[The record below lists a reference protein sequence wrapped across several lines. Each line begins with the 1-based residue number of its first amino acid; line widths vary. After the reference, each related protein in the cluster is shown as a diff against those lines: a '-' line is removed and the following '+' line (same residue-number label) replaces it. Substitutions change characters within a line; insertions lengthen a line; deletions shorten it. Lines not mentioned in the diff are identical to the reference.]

1 MKLGYTILYVPN
13 VSKTLSFYE
22 KAFGCKIKFQHE
34 GGDYGELDTGNTT
47 LAFVSFDLAES
58 HKTGFDR
65 NKRGSHCNDMEIA
78 FTSDNVEKDYERALQ
93 AGAIAVS
100 KPHPQPWG
108 QVISY
113 VRDLNG
119 FLVEICSPVG

>member
-1 MKLGYTILYVPN
+1 MKLGYTIFYVPN
-13 VSKTLSFYE
+13 VEKTLSFYE
-22 KAFGCKIKFQHE
+22 KAFNCKIKFQHE
-34 GGDYGELDTGNTT
+34 GGDYAELDTGNTT

-65 NKRGSHCNDMEIA
+65 KLKASTCNDMEIA
-78 FTSDNVEKDYERALQ
+78 FISEDVEKSYAHALQ

-100 KPHPQPWG
+100 KPHAQPWG
-108 QVISY
+108 QVICY

-119 FLVEICSPVG
+119 FLIEICSPVG